1 MGDILTLL
9 TYILIGIGFGLANY
23 AKMKGNLSIKISGSL
38 ITAAIWPL
46 ALGLIVGMKL
56 FSEELFSVTREGRRD
71 G

>member
-1 MGDILTLL
+1 MGDILAL
-9 TYILIGIGFGLANY
+9 TYVLFGIGFGLANY
-23 AKMKGNLSIKISGSL
+23 AKMKGSLFVRVSGSL

-56 FSEELFSVTREGRRD
+56 MSEELFSITREGGRD

>member
-1 MGDILTLL
+1 MGDILAL
-9 TYILIGIGFGLANY
+9 TYVLFGIGFGLANY
-23 AKMKGNLSIKISGSL
+23 AKMKGNLFIKISGSL

-56 FSEELFSVTREGRRD
+56 MSEELFITTRGGGRD